1 MGWYFGHMEPLRCKI
16 LIGYLILVAVV
27 GGITA
32 ILLYEQSRIKEIAA
46 NSVEIND
53 IRRNVTAAHREITEL
68 ATLGESV
75 IGWDEEDFRAYRTQR
90 LRLDSLLLT
99 LRRECVRFVRPE
111 QVDTLRMLLA
121 AKETHLLRIMQSVRQ
136 REEMDSL
143 IAHRLPTV
151 VKSANTPRIE
161 VRRKKGIAGFFGKK
175 DTIRVFPPSQ
185 NLRTLNSQINTLRDT
200 PTFDFNNP
208 VDSLRRQN
216 RQLNRELS
224 VLISLL
230 DGQVQQSFDFREKR
244 ISDMRQTSFRI
255 LSCVLGVAILLLALS
270 YIIIQRD
277 LRRREAGERK
287 LKEIIGQNR
296 DLLDMRKKIILTIS
310 HDIRAPL
317 SIINGSAELAM
328 ETRDRKRRNSHLT
341 NIGELCKHILHLL
354 NNLLDVYRLNEAKET
369 RNDTPFRLSD
379 LLERIAAGFTRAAN
393 DKGLLFHCDFEGTD
407 VTVCGDSDRIEQIA
421 DNLLSNAVKFTG
433 AGSVGFT
440 ARYGGGTLLLTVED
454 TGIGMSGETTARI
467 FDPFERSAP
476 DTNAEGFGLGLS
488 ITKGLVG
495 LLDGEITVA
504 SEVGKGSTF
513 RVSLPLPLSDETV
526 ESEAQT
532 HNTSLR
538 LPQRVIAIDDD
549 PLQLEIVKEMLER
562 NGVSCTTCGNIRA
575 LVGEMRK
582 ADYDLLLSD
591 IQMAGTNGFELLE
604 LLRNSNIGNS
614 RTIPVV
620 AMTARGDKEREA
632 FASAGFAACIY
643 KPFSMHELLDLIA
656 SVVSGTEQE
665 EVSADFASLTAD
677 VRDKR
682 KLLRTFIE
690 ASRKDIA
697 QLREAGNDRERL
709 REIIHRM
716 LPMWELLQTDDLLHA
731 YRDVLHDDKT
741 DDGAVGEYTRR
752 VIDRTALLI
761 AEAENEI
768 ERLTNETEDTDRGR

>member
-1 MGWYFGHMEPLRCKI
+1 MLLQHKIFVGYFFSVAI
-16 LIGYLILVAVV
+16 IGIMV
-27 GGITA
+27 A

-53 IRRNVTAAHREITEL
+53 IRQNVTVAHCEITEL

-75 IGWDEEDFRAYRTQR
+75 IGWDEEDFRTYRTQR

-143 IAHRLPTV
+143 IARRLPTV
-151 VKSANTPRIE
+151 VKSASKPRIE

-175 DTIRVFPPSQ
+175 DTIRVYPPSN
-185 NLRTLNSQINTLRDT
+185 NLHALNSQITTLKDT
-200 PTFDFNNP
+200 PEFDFDAP

-224 VLISLL
+224 ALISLL
-230 DGQVQQSFDFREKR
+230 DGQAQMAFDFREKR
-244 ISDMRQTSFRI
+244 IADMRQTSFRI

-277 LRRREAGERK
+277 IRRRETGERK

-328 ETRDRKRRNSHLT
+328 ETRDRKRRNGHLA

-379 LLERIAAGFTRAAN
+379 LLERIAAGFARAAN
-393 DKGLLFHCDFEGTD
+393 DKGLLFQCDFEGTN

-421 DNLLSNAVKFTG
+421 DNLLSNAVKFTE

-440 ARYGGGTLLLTVED
+440 ARYKNGTLLLTVED
-454 TGIGMSGETTARI
+454 TGIGMSGETAARI

-504 SEVGKGSTF
+504 SEVGRGSTF

-526 ESEAQT
+526 ENEERVSKPSA
-532 HNTSLR
+532 R
-538 LPQRVIAIDDD
+538 LPQRVLAIDDD
-549 PLQLEIVKEMLER
+549 PLQLEIVREMLER
-562 NGVSCTTCGNIRA
+562 NGVSCATCGNTRA

-632 FASAGFAACIY
+632 FASAGFVACIY

-656 SVVSGTEQE
+656 SVIDGTKPEA
-665 EVSADFASLTAD
+665 VSADFAALTAD
-677 VRDKR
+677 VRDKK
-682 KLLRTFIE
+682 KLLRTFIGQ
-690 ASRKDIA
+690 SRKDIA
-697 QLREAGNDRERL
+697 QLRKAGNDRERL
-709 REIIHRM
+709 REVVHRM
-716 LPMWELLQTDDLLHA
+716 LPMWELLQTDELLHA
-731 YRDVLHDDKT
+731 YRDVLHDDKA
-741 DDGAVGEYTRR
+741 DDGAVGEYTQR
-752 VIDRTALLI
+752 VIAHTALLI
-761 AEAENEI
+761 AEAENEMK
-768 ERLTNETEDTDRGR
+768 RVTDETKDIDSRR

>member
-1 MGWYFGHMEPLRCKI
+1 MRMLLQHKIFVGYFFSVAI
-16 LIGYLILVAVV
+16 IGIMV
-27 GGITA
+27 A

-53 IRRNVTAAHREITEL
+53 IRQNVTVAHREITEL

-75 IGWDEEDFRAYRTQR
+75 IGWDEEDCRAYRTQR
-90 LRLDSLLLT
+90 LRLDSLLLA

-121 AKETHLLRIMQSVRQ
+121 AKETHLLRIMRSVRQ

-143 IAHRLPTV
+143 IAHRLPTAV
-151 VKSANTPRIE
+151 ASAAKPRIE

-175 DTIRVFPPSQ
+175 DTIRVFPPSN
-185 NLRTLNSQINTLRDT
+185 NLHALNNQINTLRGT

-224 VLISLL
+224 ALISLL
-230 DGQVQQSFDFREKR
+230 DGQVQKSFDFREKR
-244 ISDMRQTSFRI
+244 IADMRQTSFRI

-328 ETRDRKRRNSHLT
+328 GTRDRKRRNSHLT
-341 NIGELCKHILHLL
+341 NIGVLCKHILHLL

-393 DKGLLFHCDFEGTD
+393 DKGLLFQCDFEGMD

-440 ARYGGGTLLLTVED
+440 ARYENGTLLLTVED
-454 TGIGMSGETTARI
+454 TGIGMSEETAARI

-495 LLDGEITVA
+495 LLGGEIAVA

-513 RVSLPLPLSDETV
+513 RVSLPLPLTDETV

-538 LPQRVIAIDDD
+538 LPQRVLAIDDD
-549 PLQLEIVKEMLER
+549 PLQLEIVREMLER
-562 NGVSCTTCGNIRA
+562 SGVSCTTCGNTRA

-656 SVVSGTEQE
+656 SVVSDTKPE

-677 VRDKR
+677 VKDKKR
-682 KLLRTFIE
+682 LLRTFIE

-697 QLREAGNDRERL
+697 QLREADNDRERL

-716 LPMWELLQTDDLLHA
+716 LPMWELLQTDELLHA
-731 YRDVLHDDKT
+731 YRDVLHDDKA

-752 VIDRTALLI
+752 VIDRTVLLI
-761 AEAENEI
+761 AEAENEMK
-768 ERLTNETEDTDRGR
+768 RVTDETEGPDR

>member
-1 MGWYFGHMEPLRCKI
+1 M
-16 LIGYLILVAVV
+16 A
-27 GGITA
+27 A
-32 ILLYEQSRIKEIAA
+32 ILLHERTRIREIAA
-46 NSVEIND
+46 ESDELRAVG
-53 IRRNVTAAHREITEL
+53 RNITAVHREVTEL

-75 IGWDEEDFRAYRTQR
+75 LGWDEEDCRAYRAKR

-121 AKETHLLRIMQSVRQ
+121 AKESHLLHIMRSVRQ

-143 IAHRLPTV
+143 IAQQLPTA
-151 VKSANTPRIE
+151 VKSAGKPRME

-175 DTIRVFPPSQ
+175 DTIRIYSPPS
-185 NLRTLNSQINTLRDT
+185 NLRTLNSQITTLKDT
-200 PTFDFNNP
+200 PEFGFDAP
-208 VDSLRRQN
+208 VDSLCRKN
-216 RQLNRELS
+216 KQLNRELS
-224 VLISLL
+224 ALISLL
-230 DGQVQQSFDFREKR
+230 DGQIQKSFDFREKR

-277 LRRREAGERK
+277 IRRRETGERK

-328 ETRDRKRRNSHLT
+328 GTRDRKRRNSHLA
-341 NIGELCKHILHLL
+341 NIGILCKHILHLL

-393 DKGLLFHCDFEGTD
+393 DKGLLFQCDFEGTD

-440 ARYGGGTLLLTVED
+440 ARYKDGTLLLTVED
-454 TGIGMSGETTARI
+454 TGIGMSGETAARI

-513 RVSLPLPLSDETV
+513 RVSLPLPLTDETV
-526 ESEAQT
+526 ESETQT

-538 LPQRVIAIDDD
+538 LPQRVLAIDDD
-549 PLQLEIVKEMLER
+549 PLQLEIVREMLER
-562 NGVSCTTCGNIRA
+562 NGVSCMTCGNTRA

-656 SVVSGTEQE
+656 SVVSDTKPE

-677 VRDKR
+677 VKDKKR
-682 KLLRTFIE
+682 LLWTFIGQ
-690 ASRKDIA
+690 SRKDIA
-697 QLREAGNDRERL
+697 QLREAGDDRRRL
-709 REIIHRM
+709 REVVHRM
-716 LPMWELLQTDDLLHA
+716 LPMWELLQTDELLHS
-731 YRDVLHDDKT
+731 YRKVLHDDKA

-768 ERLTNETEDTDRGR
+768 KRLTNETEDIDRGR

>member
-1 MGWYFGHMEPLRCKI
+1 M
-16 LIGYLILVAVV
+16 ILVAVI
-27 GGITA
+27 GSMAA
-32 ILLYEQSRIKEIAA
+32 ILVHERTRTREIAA
-46 NSVEIND
+46 ESDELRTVGQNI
-53 IRRNVTAAHREITEL
+53 TAAHREVTEL

-75 IGWDEEDFRAYRTQR
+75 LGWNEEDCRAYRAQR
-90 LRLDSLLLT
+90 LRLDSLLQV

-121 AKETHLLRIMQSVRQ
+121 AKETHLLHIMRSVRQ
-136 REEMDSL
+136 REAMDSL
-143 IAHRLPTV
+143 IAQQLPTV
-151 VKSANTPRIE
+151 VKSASKPRIE
-161 VRRKKGIAGFFGKK
+161 IRRKKGIAGFFGKK
-175 DTIRVFPPSQ
+175 DTIRVYSPPS
-185 NLRTLNSQINTLRDT
+185 NLRTLNSQITTLKDT
-200 PTFDFNNP
+200 PEFGFDAP
-208 VDSLRRQN
+208 VDSLRRKN

-224 VLISLL
+224 ALIALL
-230 DGQVQQSFDFREKR
+230 DGQVRQSFDFREKR
-244 ISDMRQTSFRI
+244 IDDMRQASFR
-255 LSCVLGVAILLLALS
+255 LLACVIGTAILLLILS
-270 YIIIQRD
+270 YVIIQRD
-277 LRRREAGERK
+277 IRRREAGERK

-328 ETRDRKRRNSHLT
+328 DTRDRKRRNSHLA
-341 NIGELCKHILHLL
+341 NIGVLCKHILHLL

-379 LLERIAAGFTRAAN
+379 LLECIAAGFTRAAN
-393 DKGLLFHCDFEGTD
+393 DKGLLFQRDFEGTD

-440 ARYGGGTLLLTVED
+440 ARYKDGTLLLTVED
-454 TGIGMSGETTARI
+454 TGIGMSGETAARI

-495 LLDGEITVA
+495 LLGGEITVA

-513 RVSLPLPLSDETV
+513 RVSLPLPLTDETV
-526 ESEAQT
+526 ESEAQA

-538 LPQRVIAIDDD
+538 LPQRVLAIDDD
-549 PLQLEIVKEMLER
+549 PLQLEIVREMLER
-562 NGVSCTTCGNIRA
+562 NGVSCTTCENTRA

-591 IQMAGTNGFELLE
+591 IQMAGTNGFDLLE

-620 AMTARGDKEREA
+620 AMTARGDKEREV

-643 KPFSMHELLDLIA
+643 KPFSMRELLDLIA
-656 SVVSGTEQE
+656 SVVSGTKPET
-665 EVSADFASLTAD
+665 VSADFAALTAE

-690 ASRKDIA
+690 QSNKDIA
-697 QLREAGNDRERL
+697 QLREAGNDRRRL
-709 REIIHRM
+709 REAVHRM
-716 LPMWELLQTDDLLHA
+716 LPMWELLQTDGLLHA
-731 YRDVLHDDKT
+731 YRDVLHDGKA
-741 DDGAVGEYTRR
+741 DDGVVGEYTRR
-752 VIDRTALLI
+752 VIDHAALLI
-761 AEAENEI
+761 AEAENEMK
-768 ERLTNETEDTDRGR
+768 RVTDETEDTDS

>member
-1 MGWYFGHMEPLRCKI
+1 MKLSLQHKI
-16 LIGYLILVAVV
+16 LFGYIISVAVI
-27 GGITA
+27 GSMAA
-32 ILLYEQSRIKEIAA
+32 ILLHERTRIREIAA
-46 NSVEIND
+46 ESDELRTVGRSI
-53 IRRNVTAAHREITEL
+53 TAAHHEITEL
-68 ATLGESV
+68 ATLGEGV
-75 IGWDEEDFRAYRTQR
+75 LGWDEEDFRAYRAQR
-90 LRLDSLLLT
+90 LRLDSLLLA

-143 IAHRLPTV
+143 IAHRLPTAV
-151 VKSANTPRIE
+151 ASAAKPRIE

-175 DTIRVFPPSQ
+175 DTIRVYPPSN
-185 NLRTLNSQINTLRDT
+185 NLHALNSRIATLKDT
-200 PTFDFNNP
+200 PEFDFDAP
-208 VDSLRRQN
+208 VDSLRRKN

-224 VLISLL
+224 ALIALL

-244 ISDMRQTSFRI
+244 IADMRQSSFRI

-277 LRRREAGERK
+277 IRRREAGERK

-296 DLLDMRKKIILTIS
+296 DLLDMRKKIILTIF

-328 ETRDRKRRNSHLT
+328 GTRDRKKRNSHLT
-341 NIGELCKHILHLL
+341 NIGVLCKHILHLL
-354 NNLLDVYRLNEAKET
+354 NNLLDVYRLNEAKEV
-369 RNDTPFRLSD
+369 RNDIPFRLSD
-379 LLERIAAGFTRAAN
+379 LLERIATGFTHAAN

-440 ARYGGGTLLLTVED
+440 ARYKDGTLLLTVED
-454 TGIGMSGETTARI
+454 TGIGMSGETAARI

-513 RVSLPLPLSDETV
+513 RVSLPLPLTDETV
-526 ESEAQT
+526 ENEERVSNPAA
-532 HNTSLR
+532 R
-538 LPQRVIAIDDD
+538 LPQRVLAIDDD
-549 PLQLEIVKEMLER
+549 PLQLEIVREMLER
-562 NGVSCTTCGNIRA
+562 NGVSCATCGNTRV

-656 SVVSGTEQE
+656 SVVSGTKPEA
-665 EVSADFASLTAD
+665 VSADFAALTAD
-677 VRDKR
+677 VKDKKR
-682 KLLRTFIE
+682 LLRTFIGQ
-690 ASRKDIA
+690 SRKDIA

-709 REIIHRM
+709 REVVHRM
-716 LPMWELLQTDDLLHA
+716 LPMWELLQTDNLLHA
-731 YRDVLHDDKT
+731 YRDVLHDDKA

-752 VIDRTALLI
+752 VIDRTALLV
-761 AEAENEI
+761 AEAENEMKH
-768 ERLTNETEDTDRGR
+768 ETEDIDR

>member
-1 MGWYFGHMEPLRCKI
+1 MTLLLRHRIFLGYII
-16 LIGYLILVAVV
+16 LIAVI
-27 GGITA
+27 GSMAA
-32 ILLYEQSRIKEIAA
+32 IMFHEQNRIKEIETDT
-46 NSVEIND
+46 VEIDN
-53 IRRNVTAAHREITEL
+53 IRRNVTAAHCEITEL

-75 IGWDEEDFRAYRTQR
+75 IGWNEEDSRTYRAQR
-90 LRLDSLLLT
+90 LRLDSLLLA

-143 IAHRLPTV
+143 IAHRLPTAV
-151 VKSANTPRIE
+151 ASAAKPRIE

-175 DTIRVFPPSQ
+175 DTIRVFPPSN
-185 NLRTLNSQINTLRDT
+185 NLHALNSQIATLKDT
-200 PTFDFNNP
+200 PEFDFDAP
-208 VDSLRRQN
+208 VDSLRRKN
-216 RQLNRELS
+216 KQLNRELS
-224 VLISLL
+224 ALISLL
-230 DGQVQQSFDFREKR
+230 DGQIQKSFDFREKR

-255 LSCVLGVAILLLALS
+255 LSCVLGVAILLLVLS

-277 LRRREAGERK
+277 IRRREAGERK

-328 ETRDRKRRNSHLT
+328 DTRDRKRRNRHLA
-341 NIGELCKHILHLL
+341 NIGVLCKHILHLL

-393 DKGLLFHCDFEGTD
+393 DKGLLFQCDFEGTD

-440 ARYGGGTLLLTVED
+440 ARYENGTLLLTVED
-454 TGIGMSGETTARI
+454 TGIGMSEETAARI

-495 LLDGEITVA
+495 LLDGEIAVA

-513 RVSLPLPLSDETV
+513 RVSLPLPLTDETV
-526 ESEAQT
+526 ENEERVSNPSA
-532 HNTSLR
+532 R
-538 LPQRVIAIDDD
+538 LPQRVLAIDDD
-549 PLQLEIVKEMLER
+549 PLQLEIVREMLER
-562 NGVSCTTCGNIRA
+562 NGVSCMTCGNTRA

-620 AMTARGDKEREA
+620 AMTARGDKEWEA

-643 KPFSMHELLDLIA
+643 KPFSMRELLDLIA
-656 SVVSGTEQE
+656 SVVSGTKPEA
-665 EVSADFASLTAD
+665 VSADFAALTAD
-677 VRDKR
+677 VKDKR

-697 QLREAGNDRERL
+697 QLREAGDDRRRL
-709 REIIHRM
+709 REVVHRM
-716 LPMWELLQTDDLLHA
+716 LPMWELLQTDDLLHS
-731 YRDVLHDDKT
+731 YRNVLHDDKA

>member
-1 MGWYFGHMEPLRCKI
+1 M
-16 LIGYLILVAVV
+16 A
-27 GGITA
+27 A
-32 ILLYEQSRIKEIAA
+32 ILLHERTRIREIAA
-46 NSVEIND
+46 ESDELRTVGQSI
-53 IRRNVTAAHREITEL
+53 TTAHRYITEL
-68 ATLGESV
+68 ATQGEGV
-75 IGWDEEDFRAYRTQR
+75 LGWDDEDSRAYRSKR
-90 LRLDSLLLT
+90 LDTDSLLQA
-99 LRRECVRFVRPE
+99 LRQECVRFVRPE

-136 REEMDSL
+136 WEEMDSL
-143 IAHRLPTV
+143 IAHRLPTAV
-151 VKSANTPRIE
+151 ASAAKPRLE

-175 DTIRVFPPSQ
+175 DTIRVFPPSN
-185 NLRTLNSQINTLRDT
+185 NLHVLNSQITTLKDT
-200 PTFDFNNP
+200 PEFDFDAP

-216 RQLNRELS
+216 KQLNHELS

-230 DGQVQQSFDFREKR
+230 DGQAQMAFDFRDKR
-244 ISDMRQTSFRI
+244 IADMRQTSFRI
-255 LSCVLGVAILLLALS
+255 LSCVLGVAILLLVLS

-277 LRRREAGERK
+277 IRRREAGERK
-287 LKEIIGQNR
+287 LKEIISQNR
-296 DLLDMRKKIILTIS
+296 GLLDMRKKIILTIS

-328 ETRDRKRRNSHLT
+328 DTRDRKRRNSHLA
-341 NIGELCKHILHLL
+341 NIGILCKHILHLL

-393 DKGLLFHCDFEGTD
+393 DKGLLFQCDFEGTD

-421 DNLLSNAVKFTG
+421 DNLLSNAVKFTE

-440 ARYGGGTLLLTVED
+440 ARYENGTLLLTVED
-454 TGIGMSGETTARI
+454 TGIGMSEETAARI

-538 LPQRVIAIDDD
+538 LPQRVLAIDDD
-549 PLQLEIVKEMLER
+549 PLQLEIVREMLER
-562 NGVSCTTCGNIRA
+562 NGVSCTTCGNTRA

-614 RTIPVV
+614 RRIPVV

-656 SVVSGTEQE
+656 SVTDGTKSE
-665 EVSADFASLTAD
+665 EVLADFAALTAD
-677 VRDKR
+677 VRDKK

-690 ASRKDIA
+690 QSDKDIE
-697 QLREAGNDRERL
+697 QLRKAGNDRERL

-716 LPMWELLQTDDLLHA
+716 LPMWELLQTDGLLHS
-731 YRDVLHDDKT
+731 YRDMLHDDKA
-741 DDGAVGEYTRR
+741 DDGAVGEYTQR
-752 VIDRTALLI
+752 VIEHTALLI
-761 AEAENEI
+761 VGAENEI
-768 ERLTNETEDTDRGR
+768 KRLTNETEDIDS

>member
-1 MGWYFGHMEPLRCKI
+1 MQHKI
-16 LIGYLILVAVV
+16 LSGYLILVAVI
-27 GGITA
+27 GSMAA
-32 ILLYEQSRIKEIAA
+32 ILVHERTRIREIAA
-46 NSVEIND
+46 ESDGLRAVG
-53 IRRNVTAAHREITEL
+53 RNITAAHREVTEL

-75 IGWDEEDFRAYRTQR
+75 LGWDEEDCRAYRAQR

-121 AKETHLLRIMQSVRQ
+121 AKETHLLRIMRSVRQ

-143 IAHRLPTV
+143 IAQRLPTAV
-151 VKSANTPRIE
+151 ASAVKPYIE

-175 DTIRVFPPSQ
+175 DTIRVYPPSQ
-185 NLRTLNSQINTLRDT
+185 NLHALNSQINTLRDT

-224 VLISLL
+224 ALISLL
-230 DGQVQQSFDFREKR
+230 DGQAQMAFDFREKR

-277 LRRREAGERK
+277 IRRREAGERK

-328 ETRDRKRRNSHLT
+328 DTRDRKRRNSHLP
-341 NIGELCKHILHLL
+341 NIGVLCKHILHLL

-393 DKGLLFHCDFEGTD
+393 DKGLLFQRDFEGTD

-421 DNLLSNAVKFTG
+421 DNLLSNAVKFTE

-440 ARYGGGTLLLTVED
+440 ARYKDGTLLLTVED
-454 TGIGMSGETTARI
+454 TGIGMSGETAARI

-513 RVSLPLPLSDETV
+513 RVSLPLPLTDETV
-526 ESEAQT
+526 ESETQT

-538 LPQRVIAIDDD
+538 LPQRVLAIDDD
-549 PLQLEIVKEMLER
+549 PLQLEIVREMLER
-562 NGVSCTTCGNIRA
+562 SGVSCTTCGNTRA

-656 SVVSGTEQE
+656 SVVSGTKPEA
-665 EVSADFASLTAD
+665 VYADFASLTAD
-677 VRDKR
+677 VKDKKR
-682 KLLRTFIE
+682 LLRTFIE

-709 REIIHRM
+709 REVVHRM

-731 YRDVLHDDKT
+731 YRDVLHDDKA

-761 AEAENEI
+761 AEAENEMK
-768 ERLTNETEDTDRGR
+768 RVTDETEDIDR

>member
-1 MGWYFGHMEPLRCKI
+1 MAV
-16 LIGYLILVAVV
+16 IGSMA
-27 GGITA
+27 A
-32 ILLYEQSRIKEIAA
+32 ILLHERTRIREIAA
-46 NSVEIND
+46 ESDELRAVG
-53 IRRNVTAAHREITEL
+53 RNITAVHREVTEL

-75 IGWDEEDFRAYRTQR
+75 LGWDEEDCRAYRAKR

-121 AKETHLLRIMQSVRQ
+121 AKESHLLHIMRSVRQ

-143 IAHRLPTV
+143 IAQQLPTA
-151 VKSANTPRIE
+151 VKSAGKPRME

-175 DTIRVFPPSQ
+175 DTIRIYSPPS
-185 NLRTLNSQINTLRDT
+185 NLRTLNSQITTLKDT
-200 PTFDFNNP
+200 PEFGFDAP
-208 VDSLRRQN
+208 VDSLCRKN
-216 RQLNRELS
+216 KQLNRELS
-224 VLISLL
+224 ALISLL
-230 DGQVQQSFDFREKR
+230 DGQIQKSFDFREKR

-277 LRRREAGERK
+277 IRRRETGERK

-328 ETRDRKRRNSHLT
+328 GTRDRKRRNSHLA
-341 NIGELCKHILHLL
+341 NIGILCKHILHLL

-393 DKGLLFHCDFEGTD
+393 DKGLLFQCDFEGTD

-440 ARYGGGTLLLTVED
+440 ARYKDGTLLLTVED
-454 TGIGMSGETTARI
+454 TGIGMSGETAARI

-513 RVSLPLPLSDETV
+513 RVSLPLPLTDETV
-526 ESEAQT
+526 ESETQT

-538 LPQRVIAIDDD
+538 LPQRVLAIDDD
-549 PLQLEIVKEMLER
+549 PLQLEIVREMLER
-562 NGVSCTTCGNIRA
+562 NGVSCMTCGNTRA

-656 SVVSGTEQE
+656 SVVSDTKPE

-677 VRDKR
+677 VKDKKR
-682 KLLRTFIE
+682 LLWTFIGQ
-690 ASRKDIA
+690 SRKDIA
-697 QLREAGNDRERL
+697 QLREAGDDRRRL
-709 REIIHRM
+709 REVVHRM
-716 LPMWELLQTDDLLHA
+716 LPMWELLQTDELLHS
-731 YRDVLHDDKT
+731 YRKVLHDDKA

-768 ERLTNETEDTDRGR
+768 KRLTNETEDIDRGR

>member
-1 MGWYFGHMEPLRCKI
+1 MRMLLQHKIFVGYFFSVAI
-16 LIGYLILVAVV
+16 IGIMV
-27 GGITA
+27 A

-53 IRRNVTAAHREITEL
+53 IRQNVTVAHREITEL

-75 IGWDEEDFRAYRTQR
+75 IGWDEEDCRAYRTQR
-90 LRLDSLLLT
+90 LRLDSLLLA

-121 AKETHLLRIMQSVRQ
+121 AKETHLLRIMRSVRQ

-143 IAHRLPTV
+143 IAHRLPTAV
-151 VKSANTPRIE
+151 ASAAKPRIE

-175 DTIRVFPPSQ
+175 DTIRVFPPSN
-185 NLRTLNSQINTLRDT
+185 NLHALNNQINTLRGT

-224 VLISLL
+224 ALISLL
-230 DGQVQQSFDFREKR
+230 DGQVQKSFDFREKR
-244 ISDMRQTSFRI
+244 IADMRQTSFRI

-328 ETRDRKRRNSHLT
+328 GTRDRKRRNSHLT
-341 NIGELCKHILHLL
+341 NIGVLCKHILHLL

-393 DKGLLFHCDFEGTD
+393 DKGLLFQCDFEGMD

-440 ARYGGGTLLLTVED
+440 ARYENGTLLLTVED
-454 TGIGMSGETTARI
+454 TGIGMSEETAARI

-495 LLDGEITVA
+495 LLGGEIAVA

-513 RVSLPLPLSDETV
+513 RVSLPLPLTDETV

-538 LPQRVIAIDDD
+538 LPQRVLAIDDD
-549 PLQLEIVKEMLER
+549 PLQLEIVREMLER
-562 NGVSCTTCGNIRA
+562 SGVSCTTCGNTRA

-656 SVVSGTEQE
+656 SVVSDTKPE

-677 VRDKR
+677 VKDKKR
-682 KLLRTFIE
+682 LLRTFIE

-697 QLREAGNDRERL
+697 QLREADNDRERL

-716 LPMWELLQTDDLLHA
+716 LPMWELLQTDELLHA
-731 YRDVLHDDKT
+731 YRDVLHDDKA

-752 VIDRTALLI
+752 VIDRTVLLI

-768 ERLTNETEDTDRGR
+768 KRLTNETEDTDRGR

>member
-1 MGWYFGHMEPLRCKI
+1 MLLQHKIFVGYFFSVAI
-16 LIGYLILVAVV
+16 IGIMV
-27 GGITA
+27 A

-53 IRRNVTAAHREITEL
+53 IRQNVTVAHREITEL

-75 IGWDEEDFRAYRTQR
+75 IGWDEEDCRAYRTQR
-90 LRLDSLLLT
+90 LRLDSLLLA

-121 AKETHLLRIMQSVRQ
+121 AKETHLLRIMRSVRQ

-143 IAHRLPTV
+143 IAHRLPTAV
-151 VKSANTPRIE
+151 ASAAKPRIE

-175 DTIRVFPPSQ
+175 DTIRVFPPSN
-185 NLRTLNSQINTLRDT
+185 NLHALNNQINTLRGT

-224 VLISLL
+224 ALISLL
-230 DGQVQQSFDFREKR
+230 DGQVQKSFDFREKR
-244 ISDMRQTSFRI
+244 IADMRQTSFRI

-328 ETRDRKRRNSHLT
+328 GTRDRKRRNSHLT
-341 NIGELCKHILHLL
+341 NIGVLCKHILHLL

-393 DKGLLFHCDFEGTD
+393 DKGLLFQCDFEGMD

-440 ARYGGGTLLLTVED
+440 ARYENGTLLLTVED
-454 TGIGMSGETTARI
+454 TGIGMSEETAARI

-495 LLDGEITVA
+495 LLGGEIAVA

-513 RVSLPLPLSDETV
+513 RVSLPLPLTDETV

-538 LPQRVIAIDDD
+538 LPQRVLAIDDD
-549 PLQLEIVKEMLER
+549 PLQLEIVREMLER
-562 NGVSCTTCGNIRA
+562 SGVSCTTCGNTRA

-656 SVVSGTEQE
+656 SVVSDTKPE

-677 VRDKR
+677 VKDKKR
-682 KLLRTFIE
+682 LLRTFIE

-697 QLREAGNDRERL
+697 QLREADNDRERL

-716 LPMWELLQTDDLLHA
+716 LPMWELLQTDELLHA
-731 YRDVLHDDKT
+731 YRDVLHDDKA

-752 VIDRTALLI
+752 VIDRTVLLI
-761 AEAENEI
+761 AEAENEMK
-768 ERLTNETEDTDRGR
+768 RVTDETEGPDR

>member
-1 MGWYFGHMEPLRCKI
+1 MKLSLLRKI
-16 LIGYLILVAVV
+16 LFGYIILLAVIGIMA
-27 GGITA
+27 A
-32 ILLYEQSRIKEIAA
+32 ILLHERTRIREIA
-46 NSVEIND
+46 VESDGLHAVERSI
-53 IRRNVTAAHREITEL
+53 TAAHREVTEL

-75 IGWDEEDFRAYRTQR
+75 IGWDEEDFRAYRAQR

-121 AKETHLLRIMQSVRQ
+121 AKESHLLHIMRSVRQ

-143 IAHRLPTV
+143 IAQQLPTA
-151 VKSANTPRIE
+151 VKSAGKPHIE

-175 DTIRVFPPSQ
+175 DTIRVYPPSN
-185 NLRTLNSQINTLRDT
+185 NLRTLNSQIATLKDT
-200 PTFDFNNP
+200 PEFDFNAP

-224 VLISLL
+224 ALISLL
-230 DGQVQQSFDFREKR
+230 DGQVQESFDFREKR
-244 ISDMRQTSFRI
+244 IADMRQTSFRI
-255 LSCVLGVAILLLALS
+255 LSYVLGVAILLLALS

-328 ETRDRKRRNSHLT
+328 DTRDRKRRNSHLA
-341 NIGELCKHILHLL
+341 NIGVLCKHILHLL

-369 RNDTPFRLSD
+369 RNDTPFWLSD
-379 LLERIAAGFTRAAN
+379 LLERIAVGFTRAAN
-393 DKGLLFHCDFEGTD
+393 DKGLLFQCDFEGTD

-421 DNLLSNAVKFTG
+421 DNLLSNAVKFTE

-440 ARYGGGTLLLTVED
+440 ARYGNGTLLLTVED
-454 TGIGMSGETTARI
+454 TGIGMSGETAARI

-476 DTNAEGFGLGLS
+476 DTNTEGFGLGLS

-495 LLDGEITVA
+495 LLDGEITIA

-513 RVSLPLPLSDETV
+513 RVSLPLPLTDETV
-526 ESEAQT
+526 ENEEWVSNPAV
-532 HNTSLR
+532 R
-538 LPQRVIAIDDD
+538 LPQRVLAIDDD

-562 NGVSCTTCGNIRA
+562 NGVSCTTCKNTRT

-656 SVVSGTEQE
+656 SVVSGMKPET
-665 EVSADFASLTAD
+665 VSADFAALTAD
-677 VRDKR
+677 VRDKK

-690 ASRKDIA
+690 QSNKDIA
-697 QLREAGNDRERL
+697 QLRKAGNDRERL

-731 YRDVLHDDKT
+731 YRDVLHDDKA

-752 VIDRTALLI
+752 VIDHTILLI

-768 ERLTNETEDTDRGR
+768 IKTDE

>member
-1 MGWYFGHMEPLRCKI
+1 MRMLLQHKIFVGYFFSVAI
-16 LIGYLILVAVV
+16 IGIMV
-27 GGITA
+27 A

-53 IRRNVTAAHREITEL
+53 IRQNVTVAHREITEL

-75 IGWDEEDFRAYRTQR
+75 IGWDEEDCRAYRTQR
-90 LRLDSLLLT
+90 LRLDSLLLA

-121 AKETHLLRIMQSVRQ
+121 AKETHLLRIMRSVRQ

-143 IAHRLPTV
+143 IAHRLPTAV
-151 VKSANTPRIE
+151 ASAAKPRIE

-175 DTIRVFPPSQ
+175 DTIRVFPPSN
-185 NLRTLNSQINTLRDT
+185 NLHALNNQINTLRGT

-224 VLISLL
+224 ALISLL
-230 DGQVQQSFDFREKR
+230 DGQVQKSFDFREKR
-244 ISDMRQTSFRI
+244 IADMRQTSFRI

-328 ETRDRKRRNSHLT
+328 DTRDRKKRNSHLA
-341 NIGELCKHILHLL
+341 NIGILCKHILHLL

-393 DKGLLFHCDFEGTD
+393 DKGLLFQCDFEGMD

-440 ARYGGGTLLLTVED
+440 ARYENGTLLLTVED
-454 TGIGMSGETTARI
+454 TGIGMSEETAARI

-495 LLDGEITVA
+495 LLGGEIAVA

-513 RVSLPLPLSDETV
+513 RVSLPLPLTDETV

-538 LPQRVIAIDDD
+538 LPQRVLAIDDD
-549 PLQLEIVKEMLER
+549 PLQLEIVREMLER
-562 NGVSCTTCGNIRA
+562 SGVSCTTCGNTRA

-656 SVVSGTEQE
+656 SVVSDTKPE

-677 VRDKR
+677 VKDKKR
-682 KLLRTFIE
+682 LLRTFIE

-697 QLREAGNDRERL
+697 QLREADNDRERL

-716 LPMWELLQTDDLLHA
+716 LPMWELLQTDELLHA
-731 YRDVLHDDKT
+731 YRDVLHDDKA

-752 VIDRTALLI
+752 VIDRTVLLI
-761 AEAENEI
+761 AEAENEMK
-768 ERLTNETEDTDRGR
+768 RVTDETEGPDR

>member
-1 MGWYFGHMEPLRCKI
+1 MKQPKMSLHVKLLSGYI
-16 LIGYLILVAVV
+16 ISVAIIGIMVV
-27 GGITA
+27 
-32 ILLYEQSRIKEIAA
+32 ILLHEQNRLKEIAA
-46 NSVEIND
+46 NSVEINN
-53 IRRNVTAAHREITEL
+53 IRRNVAITHCQITEL

-75 IGWDEEDFRAYRTQR
+75 LGWDDEDCRAYCAKRIYI
-90 LRLDSLLLT
+90 DSLLFT
-99 LRRECVRFVRPE
+99 LRQECVRFVRPE
-111 QVDTLRMLLA
+111 QIDSLRMLLA
-121 AKETHLLRIMQSVRQ
+121 AKETHLLRIMQNFRQ
-136 REEMDSL
+136 REAMDSL
-143 IAHRLPTV
+143 IVHQLPTV
-151 VKSANTPRIE
+151 ITSAIKPRIE

-175 DTIRVFPPSQ
+175 DTIRVYPPSQ
-185 NLRTLNSQINTLRDT
+185 NLHALNSQITTLKDT
-200 PTFDFNNP
+200 PEFNFDAP

-224 VLISLL
+224 ALISLL
-230 DGQVQQSFDFREKR
+230 DGQIQKSFDFREKR

-277 LRRREAGERK
+277 IWRREAGERK

-328 ETRDRKRRNSHLT
+328 DTRDRKRRNRHLA
-341 NIGELCKHILHLL
+341 NIGVLCKHILHLL

-393 DKGLLFHCDFEGTD
+393 DKGLLFQCDFEGTD

-440 ARYGGGTLLLTVED
+440 ARYENGTLLLTVED
-454 TGIGMSGETTARI
+454 TGIGMSEETAARI

-495 LLDGEITVA
+495 LLDGEIAVA

-513 RVSLPLPLSDETV
+513 RVSLPLPLTDETV
-526 ESEAQT
+526 ENEERVSNPSA
-532 HNTSLR
+532 R
-538 LPQRVIAIDDD
+538 LPQRVLAIDDD
-549 PLQLEIVKEMLER
+549 PLQLEIVREMLER
-562 NGVSCTTCGNIRA
+562 NGVSCMTCGNTRA

-643 KPFSMHELLDLIA
+643 KPFSMRELLDLIA
-656 SVVSGTEQE
+656 SVVSGTKPEA
-665 EVSADFASLTAD
+665 VSADFAALTAD
-677 VRDKR
+677 VKDKR

-709 REIIHRM
+709 REVVHRM

-731 YRDVLHDDKT
+731 YRNVLHDDKA

-761 AEAENEI
+761 AEAENEMKH
-768 ERLTNETEDTDRGR
+768 ETKDIDR

>member
-1 MGWYFGHMEPLRCKI
+1 MTIHHKI
-16 LIGYLILVAVV
+16 LFGYIILLAVIGSMA
-27 GGITA
+27 A
-32 ILLYEQSRIKEIAA
+32 ILLHERTRIREIAA
-46 NSVEIND
+46 ESDELRTVGQSI
-53 IRRNVTAAHREITEL
+53 TTAHRYITEL
-68 ATLGESV
+68 ATQGEGV
-75 IGWDEEDFRAYRTQR
+75 LGWDDEDSRAYRSKR
-90 LRLDSLLLT
+90 LDTDSLLQA
-99 LRRECVRFVRPE
+99 LRQECVRFVRPG

-143 IAHRLPTV
+143 IAHRLPTAV
-151 VKSANTPRIE
+151 ASAAKPRLE

-175 DTIRVFPPSQ
+175 DTIRVFPPSN
-185 NLRTLNSQINTLRDT
+185 NLHALNSQIATLKDT
-200 PTFDFNNP
+200 PEFDFDAP

-216 RQLNRELS
+216 KQLNHELS
-224 VLISLL
+224 ALISLL
-230 DGQVQQSFDFREKR
+230 DGQAQMAFDFREKR
-244 ISDMRQTSFRI
+244 IADMRQSSFRI
-255 LSCVLGVAILLLALS
+255 LSYVLGVAILLLALS

-328 ETRDRKRRNSHLT
+328 DTRDRKRRNSHLT
-341 NIGELCKHILHLL
+341 NIGVLCKHILHLL

-393 DKGLLFHCDFEGTD
+393 DKGLLFQCDFGGTD
-407 VTVCGDSDRIEQIA
+407 VTVYGDSDRIEQIA
-421 DNLLSNAVKFTG
+421 DNLLSNAVKFTE

-440 ARYGGGTLLLTVED
+440 ARYGNGTLLLTVED
-454 TGIGMSGETTARI
+454 TGIGMNGETAARI

-476 DTNAEGFGLGLS
+476 DTNTEGFGLGLS
-488 ITKGLVG
+488 ITKGLVE
-495 LLDGEITVA
+495 LLDGEITIA

-513 RVSLPLPLSDETV
+513 RVSLPLPLTDETV
-526 ESEAQT
+526 ESEVQS
-532 HNTSLR
+532 HDTSLR
-538 LPQRVIAIDDD
+538 LPQRVLAIDDD

-562 NGVSCTTCGNIRA
+562 NGVSCTTCKNTRT

-614 RTIPVV
+614 RRIPVV

-656 SVVSGTEQE
+656 SVVSGMKPET
-665 EVSADFASLTAD
+665 VSADFTALTAD
-677 VRDKR
+677 VRDKK

-690 ASRKDIA
+690 QSNKDIE
-697 QLREAGNDRERL
+697 QLRKAGNDRERL

-716 LPMWELLQTDDLLHA
+716 LPMWELLQTDDLLHS
-731 YRDVLHDDKT
+731 YRKVLHDDKA

-752 VIDRTALLI
+752 VIDHTILLI

-768 ERLTNETEDTDRGR
+768 IKTDE

>member
-1 MGWYFGHMEPLRCKI
+1 MFEMRLSLQHKI
-16 LIGYLILVAVV
+16 LSGYLILVAVI
-27 GGITA
+27 GSMAA
-32 ILLYEQSRIKEIAA
+32 ILVHERTRIREIAA
-46 NSVEIND
+46 ESDGLRAVG
-53 IRRNVTAAHREITEL
+53 RNITAAHREVTEL

-75 IGWDEEDFRAYRTQR
+75 LGWDEEDCRAYRAQR

-121 AKETHLLRIMQSVRQ
+121 AKETHLLRIMRSVRQ

-143 IAHRLPTV
+143 IAQRLPTAV
-151 VKSANTPRIE
+151 ASAVKPYIE

-175 DTIRVFPPSQ
+175 DTIRVYPPSQ
-185 NLRTLNSQINTLRDT
+185 NLHALNSQINTLRDT

-224 VLISLL
+224 ALISLL
-230 DGQVQQSFDFREKR
+230 DGQAQMAFDFREKR

-277 LRRREAGERK
+277 IRRREAGERK

-328 ETRDRKRRNSHLT
+328 DTRDRKRRNSHLA
-341 NIGELCKHILHLL
+341 NIGVLCKHILHLL

-393 DKGLLFHCDFEGTD
+393 DKGLLFQRDFEGTD

-421 DNLLSNAVKFTG
+421 DNLLSNAVKFTE

-440 ARYGGGTLLLTVED
+440 ARYKDGTLLLTVED
-454 TGIGMSGETTARI
+454 TGIGMSGETAARI

-513 RVSLPLPLSDETV
+513 RVSLPLPLTDETV
-526 ESEAQT
+526 ESETQT

-538 LPQRVIAIDDD
+538 LPQRVLAIDDD
-549 PLQLEIVKEMLER
+549 PLQLEIVREMLER
-562 NGVSCTTCGNIRA
+562 SGVSCTTCGNTRA

-656 SVVSGTEQE
+656 SVVSGTKPEA
-665 EVSADFASLTAD
+665 VYADFASLTAD
-677 VRDKR
+677 VKDKKR
-682 KLLRTFIE
+682 LLRTFIE

-709 REIIHRM
+709 REVVHRM

-731 YRDVLHDDKT
+731 YRDVLHDDKA

-761 AEAENEI
+761 AEAENEMK
-768 ERLTNETEDTDRGR
+768 RVTDETEDIDR

>member
-1 MGWYFGHMEPLRCKI
+1 M
-16 LIGYLILVAVV
+16 A
-27 GGITA
+27 A
-32 ILLYEQSRIKEIAA
+32 ILLHERTRIREIAA
-46 NSVEIND
+46 ESDELRAVG
-53 IRRNVTAAHREITEL
+53 RNITAVHREVTEL

-75 IGWDEEDFRAYRTQR
+75 LGWDEEDCRAYRAKR

-121 AKETHLLRIMQSVRQ
+121 AKESHLLHIMRSVRQ

-143 IAHRLPTV
+143 IAQQLPTA
-151 VKSANTPRIE
+151 VKSAGKPRME

-175 DTIRVFPPSQ
+175 DTIRIYSPPS
-185 NLRTLNSQINTLRDT
+185 NLRTLNSQITTLKDT
-200 PTFDFNNP
+200 PEFGFDAP
-208 VDSLRRQN
+208 VDSLCRKN
-216 RQLNRELS
+216 KQLNRELS
-224 VLISLL
+224 ALISLL
-230 DGQVQQSFDFREKR
+230 DGQIQKSFDFREKR

-277 LRRREAGERK
+277 IRRRETGERK

-328 ETRDRKRRNSHLT
+328 GTRDRKRRNSHLA
-341 NIGELCKHILHLL
+341 NIGILCKHILHLL

-393 DKGLLFHCDFEGTD
+393 DKGLLFQCDFEGTD

-440 ARYGGGTLLLTVED
+440 ARYKDGTLLLTVED
-454 TGIGMSGETTARI
+454 TGIGMSGETAARI

-513 RVSLPLPLSDETV
+513 RVSLPLPLTDETV
-526 ESEAQT
+526 ESETQT

-538 LPQRVIAIDDD
+538 LPQRVLAIDDD
-549 PLQLEIVKEMLER
+549 PLQLEIVREMLER
-562 NGVSCTTCGNIRA
+562 NGVSCMTCGNTRA

-582 ADYDLLLSD
+582 ADYDLLLSY

-656 SVVSGTEQE
+656 SVVSDTKPE

-677 VRDKR
+677 VKDKKR
-682 KLLRTFIE
+682 LLWTFIGQ
-690 ASRKDIA
+690 SRKDIA
-697 QLREAGNDRERL
+697 QLREAGDDRRRL
-709 REIIHRM
+709 REVVHRM
-716 LPMWELLQTDDLLHA
+716 LPMWELLQTDELLHS
-731 YRDVLHDDKT
+731 YRKVLHDDKA

-768 ERLTNETEDTDRGR
+768 KRLTNETEDIDRGR

>member
-1 MGWYFGHMEPLRCKI
+1 M
-16 LIGYLILVAVV
+16 A
-27 GGITA
+27 A
-32 ILLYEQSRIKEIAA
+32 ILLHERTRIREIAA
-46 NSVEIND
+46 ESDELRTVGQSI
-53 IRRNVTAAHREITEL
+53 TTAHRYITEL
-68 ATLGESV
+68 ATQGESV
-75 IGWDEEDFRAYRTQR
+75 IGWDEEDFRAYRAQR
-90 LRLDSLLLT
+90 LRLDSLLLA

-121 AKETHLLRIMQSVRQ
+121 AKETHLLRIMRSVRQ

-143 IAHRLPTV
+143 IARRLPTAV
-151 VKSANTPRIE
+151 ASAVKPRIE

-175 DTIRVFPPSQ
+175 DTIRVFPPSN
-185 NLRTLNSQINTLRDT
+185 NLHALNSQIATLKDT
-200 PTFDFNNP
+200 PEFDFDAP

-216 RQLNRELS
+216 KQLNHELS
-224 VLISLL
+224 ALISLL
-230 DGQVQQSFDFREKR
+230 DGQAQMAFDFRDKR
-244 ISDMRQTSFRI
+244 IADMRQTSFRI
-255 LSCVLGVAILLLALS
+255 LSCVLGVAILLLVLS

-277 LRRREAGERK
+277 LRRREAGERR

-296 DLLDMRKKIILTIS
+296 GLLDMRKKIILTIS

-328 ETRDRKRRNSHLT
+328 DTRDRKKRNSHLA
-341 NIGELCKHILHLL
+341 NIGILCKHILHLL

-393 DKGLLFHCDFEGTD
+393 DKGLLFQCDFEGTD

-421 DNLLSNAVKFTG
+421 DNLLSNAVKFTE

-440 ARYGGGTLLLTVED
+440 ACYENGTLLLTVED
-454 TGIGMSGETTARI
+454 TGIGMSGETAARI

-513 RVSLPLPLSDETV
+513 RVSLPLPLTDETV
-526 ESEAQT
+526 ESEVQS
-532 HNTSLR
+532 HDTSLR
-538 LPQRVIAIDDD
+538 LPQRVLAIDDD

-562 NGVSCTTCGNIRA
+562 NGVSCTTCKNTRT

-614 RTIPVV
+614 RRIPVV

-656 SVVSGTEQE
+656 SVTDGTKSE
-665 EVSADFASLTAD
+665 EVLADFAALTAD
-677 VRDKR
+677 VRDKK

-690 ASRKDIA
+690 QSNKDIE
-697 QLREAGNDRERL
+697 QLRKAGNDRERL

-716 LPMWELLQTDDLLHA
+716 LPMWELLQTDDLLHS
-731 YRDVLHDDKT
+731 YRKVLHDDKA

-752 VIDRTALLI
+752 VIDHTILLI

-768 ERLTNETEDTDRGR
+768 IKTDE